1 MKFKVG
7 DLIRLTMDF
16 GDITNILGIVL
27 ESDLSGIDVWRIKW
41 LDTSVIISNL
51 CHESNMEKVA

>member
-7 DLIRLTMDF
+7 DLIRLKMDF
-16 GDITNILGIVL
+16 GDITNTLGVVV
-27 ESDLSGIDVWRIKW
+27 ELSSMGINVWRIKW

>member
-7 DLIRLTMDF
+7 DLIRLKMDF
-16 GDITNILGIVL
+16 GDITNTLGIVV
-27 ESDLSGIDVWRIKW
+27 ELSSMGINVWRIKW
-41 LDTSVIISNL
+41 LEPSGPYSDL